1 MGTQIP
7 KTESKASWTIKQ
19 KYDRPEAAQV
29 KVSLSNGRSYG
40 KYIDFADSLINKIDR
55 GQPLYMTTCTGRK
68 PGTRIELVDG
78 EYQVV

>member
-7 KTESKASWTIKQ
+7 KSESKASWTIKQ
-19 KYDRPEAAQV
+19 KLANPEAAQV
-29 KVSLSNGRSYG
+29 KVSLGNGRSYG
-40 KYIDFADSLINKIDR
+40 HYIDFADSIINKIDK
-55 GQPLYMTTCTGRK
+55 GTIYIDTCQGRK